1 MGDNSAEE
9 VSNELQKKME
19 EFEKEMN
26 DLNTEY
32 ANTQAKIDELKR
44 AGKDAEEQI
53 EQLKKIG
60 IDRSRLQIRI
70 HTEGFING
78 ITNPGGDISE
88 KKSQAAREVFRK
100 MMNETVADAIK
111 RERDKRDPEKPPGP
125 LEKKYLDLFGDNYD
139 TAIQLPRM
147 IFESPYGSDVFQTS
161 WGENLKNFVTKGTRT
176 PDSQF
181 AQEFKDLNTTEPAL
195 KYIYDKYSANHGILI
210 RKGVLE
216 PIQKAIEQITGR
228 TLESYN
234 EEFRKKMKAK
244 KSKVVTNGDLNSQ
257 FTPDQMK
264 QIEELLKKDKGATW
278 LDWAKGFILF
288 LSALGSLTLPF
299 FLISSAMCQIGQSQS
314 GCFARPP
321 NQTQWMTTNMVLPT
335 PFRDDDDKKEKQ
347 FCVTDSLT
355 CKSYVDKFNN
365 GNVKPSGEYMSDD
378 GNCCIMCNTLCCDN
392 LFNIF
397 NSDSSKSCA
406 DSKCC
411 TYYNDLDGFSHMP
424 DPMKCAGL
432 DPNNPDDAK
441 IWKKNNCSSTR
452 KVPPWEYKTR
462 CVNGL
467 SALSNLLG
475 AAVNSVSNAG
485 GDIQGILR
493 TVITIIIVI
502 GVIWLIERIAN
513 SFFTNKS
520 S

>member
-1 MGDNSAEE
+1 MSDADD
-9 VSNELQKKME
+9 VSNELQKEME
-19 EFEKEMN
+19 KNEKEMN
-26 DLNTEY
+26 DLNTKY
-32 ANTQAKIDELKR
+32 AKTQAEIDKLKQK
-44 AGKDAEEQI
+44 GESTEKQI
-53 EQLKKIG
+53 EQLKEIG

-70 HTEGFING
+70 HTEGFVNG
-78 ITNPGGDISE
+78 ITNPSGDIDE
-88 KKSQAAREVFRK
+88 TKFQAAREVFRK
-100 MMNETVADAIK
+100 MMNETVEDAIN
-111 RERDKRDPEKPPGP
+111 RDKKKEPPLG
-125 LEKKYLDLFGDNYD
+125 LEKKYQDLFGKDNYD

-161 WGENLKNFVTKGTRT
+161 WGENLKNAVTKFTTT

-278 LDWAKGFILF
+278 LDWAKGFIVF
-288 LSALGSLTLPF
+288 LSALGSVTLAS

-321 NQTQWMTTNMVLPT
+321 NETRWMTTNMVLPT
-335 PFRDDDDKKEKQ
+335 PFRGDDDKKEKQ
-347 FCVTDSLT
+347 FCVIDSLT

-365 GNVKPSGEYMSDD
+365 GNVNPSGEYMSDD

-411 TYYNDLDGFSHMP
+411 TYYNDLDGFSHMD

-432 DPNNPDDAK
+432 DPNNPDDK
-441 IWKKNNCSSTR
+441 TTWKKNNCSSTR
-452 KVPPWEYKTR
+452 APPWEYKTK

-493 TVITIIIVI
+493 TIIIIIVII
-502 GVIWLIERIAN
+502 GVIWLIEKLVN
-513 SFFTNKS
+513 GFFPKK
-520 S
+520 